1 MDYSRLDSKQRA
13 GFFFHNKSSISLFSK
28 TEIVCF
34 VFQLIYVQRID
45 MNDMFSDIHV
55 LRESDVESSR
65 SDQTRLDSVS
75 ESKK

>member
-1 MDYSRLDSKQRA
+1 
-13 GFFFHNKSSISLFSK
+13 
-28 TEIVCF
+28 
-34 VFQLIYVQRID
+34 

-65 SDQTRLDSVS
+65 KEQTRLDSAS